1 MSDNLGQATGGLN
14 GDSLKLVN
22 IREHEELVAAKRVM
36 CLPSNQQTLMA
47 YDGSSN
53 LQYVGYAPKG
63 LATSSTNWL
72 LYNMSYASSALVSKK
87 VAYDSWDNK
96 STVLYS

>member
-1 MSDNLGQATGGLN
+1 MSDNLGQATGGLG
-14 GDSLKLVN
+14 GDNLRL
-22 IREHEELVAAKRVM
+22 IATREHEELVAAKRVM

-96 STVLYS
+96 STASYS